1 MALYSAKQLKPIRYT
16 RAEVAANLEESVALS
31 YPYSG
36 GSTRRGRGVT
46 SFFSVAPTV
55 VRTA

>member
-31 YPYSG
+31 YP
-36 GSTRRGRGVT
+36 
-46 SFFSVAPTV
+46 
-55 VRTA
+55 